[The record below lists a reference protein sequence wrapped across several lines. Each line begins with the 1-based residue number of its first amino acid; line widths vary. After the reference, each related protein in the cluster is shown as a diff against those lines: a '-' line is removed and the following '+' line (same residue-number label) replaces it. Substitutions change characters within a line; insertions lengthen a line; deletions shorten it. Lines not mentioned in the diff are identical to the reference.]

1 MLPRLNKL
9 SMDNK
14 KSKEAH
20 AENKALKWY
29 EKNKSLVLRQTPF
42 WAQSIVG
49 VLISV
54 GVLSITAGLIF
65 RVDEVIT
72 VTGQLEAISGS
83 TGINAPVGG
92 KIDKVFF
99 KDGQL
104 VKKGD
109 LLATFDTREA
119 AVNKKTIIELIELEN
134 RELRNIK
141 RILEGKKRIMRE
153 KLNTTRQITDEL
165 KKLVAIGGVQK
176 FQYLQKQNELYEMEE
191 NVKSID
197 FQLNTEII
205 NSNKRME
212 KLNNELNQANVK
224 LQYQNVRATVSGI
237 IFDPKVGGSSVIG
250 AGETLVT
257 IVPQDGLKAKVYVAN
272 QDIGFIEEEQTARIR
287 VDAYPFTQ
295 YGELIGDIAQIGADA
310 LEPDQKASYYR
321 YPVKIDLDKNY
332 LENKNVKVPLMSGM
346 AITAN
351 IKLRDKRLIS
361 LISDI
366 FVEQVD
372 SIKKIRQQ

>member
-1 MLPRLNKL
+1 
-9 SMDNK
+9 MDNK

>member
-1 MLPRLNKL
+1 
-9 SMDNK
+9 MDNK
-14 KSKEAH
+14 KDKKAHTASK
-20 AENKALKWY
+20 AEKWY
-29 EKNKSLVLRQTPF
+29 EKNRSLVLRQTPF

-54 GVLSITAGLIF
+54 GVLSVSAGLIF

-72 VTGQLEAISGS
+72 VKGQLEAISGS
-83 TGINAPVGG
+83 IGITAPVGG
-92 KIDKVFF
+92 KIAEVFF
-99 KDGQL
+99 KDGQT

-119 AVNKKTIIELIELEN
+119 AVNKKTIIELIDLEN
-134 RELRNIK
+134 RELSNIK
-141 RILEGKKRIMRE
+141 RILDGKRRIIVE
-153 KLNTTRQITDEL
+153 KLNTTRQITEEL
-165 KKLVAIGGVQK
+165 EKLVKIGGVQR
-176 FQYLQKQNELYEMEE
+176 FQYLEKQNTLYEMEE
-191 NVKSID
+191 NLKSIE

-212 KLNNELNQANVK
+212 KLNNELNQASVK
-224 LQYQNVRATVSGI
+224 LQYQNVRATVSGV
-237 IFDPKVGGSSVIG
+237 IFEPKVGNSSVIG
-250 AGETLVT
+250 AGEKIVT

-272 QDIGFIEEEQTARIR
+272 QDIGFIEKEQKARIR
-287 VDAYPFTQ
+287 VDAFPFTQ
-295 YGELIGDIAQIGADA
+295 YGELIGDIAQVGADA
-310 LEPDQKASYYR
+310 LEPDQTADYYR

-332 LENKNVKVPLMSGM
+332 LENKEVRVPLMSGM

-372 SIKKIRQQ
+372 SVKKIRQQ